1 MNDLKVA
8 TIQGAIVEKF
18 VKMIQFQYT
27 LKSATFQVA
36 NAEKLFWSLKL
47 FFLWKL
53 LKIIWNMF
61 GVPYPVIT
69 RAPLVPKAHKAEHQ

>member
-18 VKMIQFQYT
+18 VKIVQFQYT

-36 NAEKLFWSLKL
+36 NAEKLF
-47 FFLWKL
+47 
-53 LKIIWNMF
+53 
-61 GVPYPVIT
+61 
-69 RAPLVPKAHKAEHQ
+69 